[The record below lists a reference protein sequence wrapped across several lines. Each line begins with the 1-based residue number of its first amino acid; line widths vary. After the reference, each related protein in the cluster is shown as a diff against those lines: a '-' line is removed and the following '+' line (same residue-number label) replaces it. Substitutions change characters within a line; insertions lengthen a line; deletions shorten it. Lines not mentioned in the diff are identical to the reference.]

1 MRDLEGDWQ
10 VERLNG
16 LLPPMTGVWK
26 RIRGDRGSTR
36 FGPLPG
42 VPFRLEQREG
52 YVALIYRPPFS
63 MLVDELRDQADDS
76 WLGRATLGGRE
87 LGRFRMTRDRH
98 HHDPG
103 LEEEGP
109 MEQRRLRKKLVE
121 YVQNVHAME
130 QNVLLMLDSMI
141 LSTNDEEVKEMLRR
155 HKAETRRQEQ
165 LLRER
170 REALGGLGWIS
181 LGKDVSAIVAAQAKG
196 VADLWRA
203 DKAAQNAR
211 DTFATEHMEIA
222 AYELLERLADRAG
235 DPETAEVARRNR
247 AEEEA
252 MARRIAANW
261 DKFLDLAL
269 AE

>member
-1 MRDLEGDWQ
+1 MKDLEGDWR
-10 VERLNG
+10 VERLSG
-16 LLPPMTGVWK
+16 LLPPMVGVWK

-42 VPFRLEQREG
+42 VPFRLERREG
-52 YVALIYRPPFS
+52 HIALIYRPPFS
-63 MLVDELRDQADDS
+63 MLVDELQTKVDDS
-76 WLGRATLGGRE
+76 WLGRSTLGGRE
-87 LGRFRMTRDRH
+87 LGRFRMTRDRYRRY
-98 HHDPG
+98 PG

-109 MEQRRLRKKLVE
+109 MEQQRLRKKLVE

-141 LSTNDEEVKEMLRR
+141 LSTNDEEVKEMLRH

-170 REALGGLGWIS
+170 REALGGLGWVS
-181 LGKDVSAIVAAQAKG
+181 LGKDISAIVAAQTKG
-196 VADLWRA
+196 VVDLWRA

-211 DTFATEHMEIA
+211 DAYATEHMEIA
-222 AYELLERLADRAG
+222 AYELLERLAERAG

-247 AEEEA
+247 ADEEA
-252 MARRIAANW
+252 MAQRIAANW
-261 DKFLDLAL
+261 DRFLNLAL